1 MNINEELNKEL
12 KTKLFKTL
20 AITSIVANVIG
31 FLINILLYGLSGPI
45 VIVGICCAVMIGFA
59 LLGVL
64 TKRIDVAAVGIVC
77 VGALFEFPLVLYVYG
92 ASSSEYLILAV
103 ACIALFLPKASQ
115 WIIFGVVFI
124 LDVAC
129 IIFSYIYPSE
139 EEIIT
144 RELEIGSVLWAF
156 CIVSIAMFL
165 MVRLLIGQYE
175 KQREQIVKM
184 TEELEFVAHRDSLTG
199 FYNRRY
205 MMDTLEKWMTMPE
218 KDFVIVH
225 MDIDDFKVIN
235 DTYGY
240 AFGDKVITELASI
253 LSKNIS
259 DKGFACRYSGQEFIA
274 LFDGANKEEVLD
286 IFAKVKAEFEA
297 FSQNEKQTEFTF
309 SAGIFEDDKT
319 LDFDEILATVD
330 DRLIQ
335 AKRNGKNQIV

>member
-1 MNINEELNKEL
+1 MNINEELSKEL
-12 KTKLFKTL
+12 KIKLFRTL
-20 AITSIVANVIG
+20 AITAIVANVIG
-31 FLINILLYGLSGPI
+31 FLINILLYGFSGPI
-45 VIVGICCAVMIGFA
+45 ALVGGCCILMTIFAVIGTI
-59 LLGVL
+59 

-77 VGALFEFPLVLYVYG
+77 VAALFEFPLILYVYG
-92 ASSSEYLILAV
+92 AATSAYLILAV
-103 ACIALFLPKASQ
+103 AGIALFLPKGSQ
-115 WIIFGVVFI
+115 WVIFGVVFI
-124 LDVAC
+124 LDVLC
-129 IIFSYIYPSE
+129 IVFSYIYPSE
-139 EEIIT
+139 VEKIT
-144 RELEIGSVLWAF
+144 KELELGTFLWAF

-165 MVRLLIGQYE
+165 MVRLLIGQYD

-199 FYNRRY
+199 LYNRRY

-240 AFGDKVITELASI
+240 AFGDKVITELANI

-259 DKGFACRYSGQEFIA
+259 DKGFACRYSGQEFIV
-274 LFDGANKEEVLD
+274 LFDGANKEEVMD
-286 IFAKVKAEFEA
+286 IFANVKSELEA
-297 FSQNEKQTEFTF
+297 FSEREKQTKFTF

-319 LDFDEILATVD
+319 LNFDEILATVD
-330 DRLIQ
+330 DRLLQ